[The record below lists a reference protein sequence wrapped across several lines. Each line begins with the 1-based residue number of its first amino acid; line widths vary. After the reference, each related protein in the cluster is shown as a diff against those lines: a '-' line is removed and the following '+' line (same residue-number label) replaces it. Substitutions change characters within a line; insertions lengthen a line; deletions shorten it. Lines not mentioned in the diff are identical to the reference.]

1 MSQPISSA
9 DVYDFMV
16 AEFAKVRAAEC
27 KTCVVPKPFWGPS
40 AGGSSVYWYMEPAPN
55 CPYGCRQLIAQIW
68 AQATTDFEIS
78 TPASR
83 VAIVG

>member
-1 MSQPISSA
+1 MQQTISA
-9 DVYDFMV
+9 QDLHDFMV
-16 AEFAKVRAAEC
+16 AEFAKVRPSQC

-40 AGGSSVYWYMEPAPN
+40 AGTGSVYWYMEPGAS

-68 AQATTDFEIS
+68 AKATTDFKIT

-83 VAIVG
+83 TAIVG